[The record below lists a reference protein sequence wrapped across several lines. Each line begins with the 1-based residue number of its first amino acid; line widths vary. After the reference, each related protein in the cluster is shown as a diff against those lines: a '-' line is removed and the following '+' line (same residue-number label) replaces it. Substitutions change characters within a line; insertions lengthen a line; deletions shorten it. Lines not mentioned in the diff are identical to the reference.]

1 MIPKAAFG
9 RTGHASSRV
18 IFGSWALSTASQK
31 EADQVI
37 ELLLEY
43 GINHIDTAPM
53 YGNAERLIGTWM
65 KKHREDFFLATKT
78 RKRTFQGA
86 MTDLNNSLRT
96 LGVDSIDLV
105 QLHGLTGMKGW
116 EVAMGTEGALGAL
129 IKEHEQGKV
138 HHLGVTGHSNQT
150 PAMHKRSL
158 ERFDFDSIMIP
169 YSYRQM
175 KIPAYAADFA
185 DIITICRKRK
195 IAIQTIK
202 SIVRRPWRDQ
212 PKTFNTYF
220 YEPLTTEEAIEKSV
234 HWALGL
240 SNSFLITAG
249 DIQLLP
255 NILRAA
261 SRFEKQPSEYEMEA
275 LVIEY
280 DIQPIFK
287 E

>member
-18 IFGSWALSTASQK
+18 IFSSWALSTASQK
-31 EADQVI
+31 EADQVLD
-37 ELLLEY
+37 LLLEY

-65 KKHREDFFLATKT
+65 KKHREAFFLATKT
-78 RKRTFQGA
+78 RKRTHQGA
-86 MTDLNNSLRT
+86 MADLNNSLRT
-96 LGVDSIDLV
+96 LGVDTIDLL

-116 EVAMGTEGALGAL
+116 EEAMGTEGALEAL

-138 HHLGVTGHSNQT
+138 HYLGVTGHSNQT
-150 PAMHKRSL
+150 PAMHKLSL
-158 ERFDFDSIMIP
+158 ERYDFDLIMLP

-185 DIITICRKRK
+185 DLITICRNRK
-195 IAIQTIK
+195 VAIQAIK
-202 SIVRRPWRDQ
+202 SIVRRPWHGQ
-212 PKTFNTYF
+212 PKTFNTFF
-220 YEPLTTEEAIEKSV
+220 YEPLTTEESIEKSV
-234 HWALGL
+234 HWVLGL
-240 SNSFLITAG
+240 SNCLITAG
-249 DIQLLP
+249 DVQLLP
-255 NILRAA
+255 KILRAA
-261 SRFEKQPSEYEMEA
+261 SSFEKQPSEAEMEA
-275 LVIEY
+275 LVAEY